1 MYKTKRIIWGIVII
15 LIGLILGA
23 RATGFVD
30 FDLTFNGWWTFLIIV
45 PGVIGLFTHSD
56 KTMSIAAITV
66 GVAMLLGTRG
76 IIDYEILAKLIGP
89 AIIVFVGIK
98 VIMNTFNGRSQTK
111 MLTDGK
117 NKRICCAAFSG
128 HTLNL
133 SGEVF
138 EGAELTATFG
148 GIKCDLRDAVFNGD
162 TIITVNAI
170 FGGIDIFVPE
180 NVNVKSSAT
189 SLFGGVGLKG
199 HTNKPENTVT
209 LYVNGLCLFGGV
221 DIR

>member
-56 KTMSIAAITV
+56 KTMSIAAIAV

-189 SLFGGVGLKG
+189 SLFGGVGRKD
-199 HTNKPENTVT
+199 HINKSENTVT